1 VRRLLVRRLA
11 EALLVVLVAATATF
25 VLAHLAPGDPF
36 SAATENPGVT
46 PEVRAQLRAAWGL
59 DRPLP
64 EQYLRWSSAMLRGEM
79 GDSFLYHRP
88 VRDAIGDALPAT
100 LLLSGTGLLLAFGL
114 GIGLGAWQAARRGRP
129 LERLSRAVTLALSAL
144 PDFWLAIVAMLT
156 LAYWLPLF
164 PISGTIDVVNHD
176 YWPLWRRVVDRLHH
190 LVLPASVLALLAAAG
205 IARFQR
211 AALLDALGEEFTRT
225 ARAKGVSER
234 AIVLRHA
241 LRNALSPTL
250 ALVGLSLPALAG
262 GAVFVERVFGWPGMG
277 HLALEAVSS
286 RDYPLIMGCVLVG
299 SALVALGSLLADV
312 LAMLVDPRLRQGD
325 AAR

>member
-1 VRRLLVRRLA
+1 MRRLLVRRLA

-36 SAATENPGVT
+36 SAAIDNPGVT
-46 PEVRAQLRAAWGL
+46 PEVRARLRAAWGL
-59 DRPLP
+59 DRPLA
-64 EQYLRWSSAMLRGEM
+64 EQYLRWGSAMLRGEM

-129 LERLSRAVTLALSAL
+129 LERASRAVTLALSAL
-144 PDFWLAIVAMLT
+144 PDFWLAIVAV
-156 LAYWLPLF
+156 LALAHWVPLF
-164 PISGTIDVVNHD
+164 PVSGTIDVVNYD
-176 YWPLWRRVVDRLHH
+176 YWPFWRRMVDRAHH

-211 AALLDALGEEFTRT
+211 AALLDALGEEWTRT

-262 GAVFVERVFGWPGMG
+262 GAVFVERVFAWPGMG

-299 SALVALGSLLADV
+299 STMVALGSMIADV
-312 LAMLVDPRLRQGD
+312 LAMVADPRLRHAETQ
-325 AAR
+325 R